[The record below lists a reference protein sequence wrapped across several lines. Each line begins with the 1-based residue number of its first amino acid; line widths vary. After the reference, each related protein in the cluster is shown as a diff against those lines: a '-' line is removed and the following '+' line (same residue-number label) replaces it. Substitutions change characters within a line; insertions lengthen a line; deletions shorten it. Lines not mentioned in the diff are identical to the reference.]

1 MKIKSTLLVVLFLLG
16 NAPVHG
22 DTVAPRSNWSVFTG
36 KYTSDGLPDE
46 ILMNQPIEF
55 QDAWI
60 SVLNY
65 GRHLSKPTPSRR
77 WEAEAQFGIHRGL
90 QDHHEFNVAM
100 IHRWSDWPWDGLIDT
115 SFALGVGVSWAAEVP
130 ALEAQGEP
138 GEHATRTL
146 LYLALEFEA
155 MPRHTRRWSVYGR
168 IHHRSGVF
176 GTIKGVHGGSDHV
189 GIGLRWYPAATR
201 Q

>member
-1 MKIKSTLLVVLFLLG
+1 MKIKSTLLVVPLLLG
-16 NAPVHG
+16 HTSVPA
-22 DTVAPRSNWSVFTG
+22 DTVTPRSNWSVFTG
-36 KYTSDGLPDE
+36 KYTADGLPDE

-65 GRHLSKPTPSRR
+65 GRHLTEPTPSRR

-90 QDHHEFNVAM
+90 QDHHEFNAAL

-115 SFALGVGVSWAAEVP
+115 SFALGVGLSWATEVP
-130 ALEAQGEP
+130 ALEAQGKP
-138 GEHATRTL
+138 GEDATRAL

-189 GIGLRWYPAATR
+189 GIGLRWYPGG
-201 Q
+201 